1 LNFPKVNKEHR
12 GDVQALRAVAVIL
25 VILYHLKIIK
35 GGFLGV
41 DIFFVISGYVITLNL
56 SKSQGT
62 LKEKLTKF
70 YLRRAKRILPS
81 SLVVVIVTALLT
93 KLFLAPIYQGRFRID
108 ALWSSLMGANIG
120 FGLHGLDYLQATTS
134 PSPFLH
140 YWSLG
145 VEEQFYIIWPLI
157 FFLFIVKRNTKI
169 FAILL
174 PATIAV
180 ALITTALFPV
190 FSFYLPTS
198 RAFQFLF
205 GAGLAV
211 GPAFKGNKNVL
222 AAVGWIGIIASALLI
237 PDNLANPNRFSMIP
251 TVSTML
257 VIYAGSK
264 LFTFKTLQY
273 IGEISFTLYLVHW
286 PVILLIGYGTQNVHG
301 AKILI
306 ALITMA
312 IATLILS
319 IFVEL
324 PFRYE
329 RFGHISPRNWV
340 LILAIGTV
348 LAQSVYLLPG
358 KSASTKFQLD
368 LSKPII
374 YTDNCHLDQRHSD
387 LSKSCTFGSSGPKV
401 LLVGDSHAAQ
411 WFPALA
417 KLASENKLI
426 VTSLTKSSCPITL
439 DSVYANGQID
449 TSCDKWHTNIVD
461 LIRNSKFDYILFS
474 NFDHNNYKFSGSN
487 GINNFISSIGTTKV
501 IQLIDTPK
509 PPSDSVA
516 CLSANP
522 NKPTVCDFPVP
533 QVIKFRTA
541 AIDPTPWLC
550 NTTCPAILNGFNTYR
565 DGSHIS
571 VKTATDLSEK
581 LYSELLKQ
589 NR

>member
-1 LNFPKVNKEHR
+1 MKLPSINKEHR

-56 SKSQGT
+56 SKSQGS

-81 SLVVVIVTALLT
+81 SLVVVILTALLT
-93 KLFLAPIYQGRFRID
+93 KIFLAPIYQGRFRID

-120 FGLHGLDYLQATTS
+120 FGLHGLDYLQATTA

-157 FFLFIVKRNTKI
+157 FFLFISKRSPKI
-169 FAILL
+169 FAVIL
-174 PATIAV
+174 PASIAI
-180 ALITTALFPV
+180 ALITTAIYPV

-205 GAGLAV
+205 GAGLAI
-211 GPAFKGNKNVL
+211 GPTFKGNKNLL
-222 AAVGWIGIIASALLI
+222 AAFGWAGIIGSALLI

-257 VIYAGSK
+257 VIYAESK
-264 LFTFKTLQY
+264 LFTFKSLQY

-286 PVILLIGYGTQNVHG
+286 PVILLLGNGSQNIHG
-301 AKILI
+301 AKIFI
-306 ALITMA
+306 ALLAMA
-312 IATLILS
+312 IATLLLS
-319 IFVEL
+319 TFIEL

-329 RFGHISPRNWV
+329 SFGHISPRNWV
-340 LILAIGTV
+340 IILALGTV
-348 LAQSVYLLPG
+348 IAQAAYLLPG
-358 KSASTKFQLD
+358 KSGSDKFQLD

-374 YTDNCHLDQRHSD
+374 YTNGCHLDQRHSA
-387 LSKSCTFGSSGPKV
+387 LNKNCTFGNTGPKV

-411 WFPALA
+411 WFPAFE
-417 KLASENKLI
+417 KLANENKLTF
-426 VTSLTKSSCPITL
+426 TSQTKSSCPITT

-449 TSCDKWHTNIVD
+449 KSCDKWHVNIVN
-461 LIRNSKFDYILFS
+461 LIRNNKFDYLIFS
-474 NFDHNNYKFSGSN
+474 NFDHNNYKYSGNN

-501 IQLIDTPK
+501 IQLMDTPK
-509 PPSDSVA
+509 PPNDSVA

-522 NKPTVCDFPVP
+522 SNPSTCSFPV
-533 QVIKFRTA
+533 QSIIKFRTS
-541 AIDPTPWLC
+541 AIDPTLWLC
-550 NTTCPAILNGFNTYR
+550 TDICPAVLNGFNTYR

-571 VKTATDLSEK
+571 VITAKNLSEK
-581 LYSELLKQ
+581 LYLELLKY